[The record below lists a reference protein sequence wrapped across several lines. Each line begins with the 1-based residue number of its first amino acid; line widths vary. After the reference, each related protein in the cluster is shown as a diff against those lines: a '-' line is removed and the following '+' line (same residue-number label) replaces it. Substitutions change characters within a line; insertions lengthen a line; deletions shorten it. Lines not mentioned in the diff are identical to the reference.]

1 MHGLM
6 PQNPVVRHSRAVGA
20 VPSTA
25 TAAALFNIEVGQET
39 RQEKEEKKL
48 FRSRQCIIT
57 ARHLAQLAFGPKADA
72 PTFFQSSHAGAYRHI
87 TPPTSWYSQA
97 QI

>member
-39 RQEKEEKKL
+39 RQEKEKKNCFVRVNAL
-48 FRSRQCIIT
+48 
-57 ARHLAQLAFGPKADA
+57 
-72 PTFFQSSHAGAYRHI
+72 
-87 TPPTSWYSQA
+87 SQHGT
-97 QI
+97 